1 MNKIR
6 WSKEPYSSFRRATGS
21 TEKAIELL
29 EFMKK
34 NEHVRKQIIRE
45 YYEI

>member
-1 MNKIR
+1 MSKIR
-6 WSKEPYSSFRRATGS
+6 WSKEPYSSFRMATGS
-21 TEKAIELL
+21 TEKAIKLF

-34 NEHVRKQIIRE
+34 NEHVRKQIIKE

>member
-1 MNKIR
+1 MSKIR

-29 EFMKK
+29 EFMEK
-34 NEHVRKQIIRE
+34 NEHIRRQIIRE